1 MSNFFASD
9 SFFSGAS
16 SSSDSYGFSLSD
28 YASIKNGS
36 YKKLLQATYKEEEK
50 GDSKTSASKSATEKQ
65 TLSAISDSASALK
78 ESISS
83 VQKLF
88 ETKKDENG
96 REYVDYDEDKMY
108 KAVKDFVD
116 SYNSTVDDAAKADDK
131 GVLRAAQTM
140 VSFTKANEKALSA
153 IGIKVGTDNKLSI
166 DKDDFKDASKA
177 RVHSLFKSGSG
188 YAEQISAKA
197 SNLGFRSTDA
207 AKKVEKSSSSSTS
220 SALKSISTSSDS
232 SKTLG
237 KIQDAADEAKKSLV
251 ALLETG
257 SKSKFN
263 KVTKT
268 DENGKYYMDYDK
280 DSIYKSVKDFV
291 NGYNDLMDQTKD
303 SSTKTIEQARRTLV
317 NYAKANEKALAAAGI
332 TIDSDDNLSIN
343 ESKFKNADM
352 DKVKALF
359 QDSNSFGKNA
369 LQQITK
375 IASSAENEA
384 SKSNTYNNIGTYT
397 DNFNSGDWY
406 TSSI

>member
-9 SFFSGAS
+9 SFFSGANS
-16 SSSDSYGFSLSD
+16 STSDYGFSLSD

-50 GDSKTSASKSATEKQ
+50 SGKTSAADSKESKQ
-65 TLSAISDSASALK
+65 TLTAISDSAAGLK

-96 REYVDYDEDKMY
+96 YNHVEYDEDKMY

-116 SYNSTVDDAAKADDK
+116 NYNSTIDDAAKADDK
-131 GVLRAAQTM
+131 GVLRAAQSM

-166 DKDDFKDASKA
+166 DKDDFKDASKG
-177 RVHSLFKSGSG
+177 RVYSLFQTGGG

-197 SNLGFRSTDA
+197 SNISFRSADA
-207 AKKVEKSSSSSTS
+207 AKKVEKSSSKDTS
-220 SALKSISTSSDS
+220 SALKSISTSYDS

-237 KIQDAADEAKKSLV
+237 KIQDAAEEAKKSLV

-257 SKSKFN
+257 TKSKFN

-268 DENGKYYMDYDK
+268 DENGRYYMGYDT
-280 DSIYKSVKDFV
+280 DSIYKSVKEFV
-291 NGYNDLMDQTKD
+291 NGYNNLMDQTKD
-303 SSTKTIEQARRTLV
+303 SSTYSIEQARKTLI
-317 NYAKANEKALAAAGI
+317 NYAEANKKALSEAGI
-332 TIDSDDNLSIN
+332 SIDSDNNLSIN
-343 ESKFKNADM
+343 ETKFKNADM

-359 QDSNSFGKNA
+359 QDSGSFGKNA

-375 IASSAENEA
+375 MESSAEKEA

>member
-9 SFFSGAS
+9 SLFSGANS
-16 SSSDSYGFSLSD
+16 STSDYGFSLSD

-50 GDSKTSASKSATEKQ
+50 NGKTSATNSKENKQ
-65 TLSAISDSASALK
+65 TLTAVTDSAAALKNSISD
-78 ESISS
+78 

-96 REYVDYDEDKMY
+96 REYVDYDADKMY

-116 SYNSTVDDAAKADDK
+116 NYNSTVSDAAKADDK
-131 GVLRAAQTM
+131 SVLRAAQTM

-153 IGIKVGTDNKLSI
+153 IGITVGSDNKLSI
-166 DKDDFKDASKA
+166 DKDKFNDASKA

-188 YAEQISAKA
+188 YAEQIDAKA
-197 SNLGFRSTDA
+197 SNISFRSTEA
-207 AKKVEKSSSSSTS
+207 TKKVEKSSSSSKS

-237 KIQDAADEAKKSLV
+237 KIQDAAESAKKSLV

-263 KVTKT
+263 KVTKV
-268 DENGKYYMDYDK
+268 DENGRYSLDYDK

-291 NGYNDLMDQTKD
+291 NGYNDVMDQTKN
-303 SSTKTIEQARRTLV
+303 SSTSSIEQARKTLV
-317 NYAKANEKALAAAGI
+317 NYAKANEKAFAEIGI
-332 TIDSDDNLSIN
+332 TIDSDDNLSVN
-343 ESKFKNADM
+343 ETKFKNADM

-359 QDSNSFGKNA
+359 QNSGSFGRNA

-375 IASSAENEA
+375 IANSAENEA
-384 SKSNTYNNIGTYT
+384 SKSNTYNSVGTYT
-397 DNFNSGDWY
+397 NNFNSGDWY

>member
-16 SSSDSYGFSLSD
+16 STSDSAGFSLAD
-28 YASIKNGS
+28 YASIRNGS
-36 YKKLLQATYKEEEK
+36 YKKLLQATYKDES
-50 GDSKTSASKSATEKQ
+50 GSNSKTSSSESATSKQ
-65 TLSAISDSASALK
+65 TLNAISDSASALK
-78 ESISS
+78 NSISD

-108 KAVKDFVD
+108 KALKDFVD
-116 SYNSTVDDAAKADDK
+116 NYNSTVDDAAKADDK
-131 GVLRAAQTM
+131 GVLRAAQSM

-166 DKDDFKDASKA
+166 DKDKFKDASKA

-188 YAEQISAKA
+188 YAEQIDAKA
-197 SNLGFRSTDA
+197 SNISFRSTDA
-207 AKKVEKSSSSSTS
+207 AKKVEKSSSSSKS

-232 SKTLG
+232 SKVLG
-237 KIQDAADEAKKSLV
+237 KIQDAAESAKKSLV

-263 KVTKT
+263 KVTKV
-268 DENGKYYMDYDK
+268 DENGRYSLDYDK
-280 DSIYKSVKDFV
+280 DAIYKSVKDFV

-303 SSTKTIEQARRTLV
+303 SSTSSIEQSRKTLV
-317 NYAKANEKALAAAGI
+317 NYAKANEKAFAEIGI

-343 ESKFKNADM
+343 ETKFKNADM

-359 QDSNSFGKNA
+359 QNSGSFGRNA

-384 SKSNTYNNIGTYT
+384 SKSNTYNSIGTYT